1 MTSIDFTTEESVNYI
16 LNYSEMLINEMS
28 KKKTRIQDC
37 YKNEQIIIL
46 AAMISYYGFENLD
59 TIYKA
64 FEQTYFSDE
73 IFPLESKHDD
83 EIVSAHCMF
92 EAIQCPNNK
101 IEINRTIR
109 FATPPINDSQ
119 KIKELVHEINHSVN
133 SSISPICKRNNLLVF
148 RNGIAIY
155 SLDELYKEAVSLEEA
170 INEEQALEIFDIINS
185 FKSYD
190 IKNETLKKDIY
201 KINKKDTIIGYRNLV
216 LDINPLYMNKEFNY
230 VLKNKRLTGDLREI
244 REHFNNKVGRS
255 SAFQELAKEMD
266 NFEKTRNT
274 TIQQSIR
281 NKVYEYVRK

>member
-73 IFPLESKHDD
+73 IFPLESKHDGRKRNIFRPVRTLD
-83 EIVSAHCMF
+83 KRTVGRY
-92 EAIQCPNNK
+92 NNK

-109 FATPPINDSQ
+109 FATSPTNDSQ
-119 KIKELVHEINHSVN
+119 KIKELIHEINHSVN

-148 RNGIAIY
+148 RNGIAIH
-155 SLDELYKEAVSLEEA
+155 SLDELYSEAVSLEEA

-185 FKSYD
+185 FKNYD
-190 IKNETLKKDIY
+190 IKNETLKKQFIALLFKEELIPESVYY
-201 KINKKDTIIGYRNLV
+201 KALELLGKENTDGII
-216 LDINPLYMNKEFNY
+216 K
-230 VLKNKRLTGDLREI
+230 
-244 REHFNNKVGRS
+244 
-255 SAFQELAKEMD
+255 
-266 NFEKTRNT
+266 
-274 TIQQSIR
+274 
-281 NKVYEYVRK
+281 